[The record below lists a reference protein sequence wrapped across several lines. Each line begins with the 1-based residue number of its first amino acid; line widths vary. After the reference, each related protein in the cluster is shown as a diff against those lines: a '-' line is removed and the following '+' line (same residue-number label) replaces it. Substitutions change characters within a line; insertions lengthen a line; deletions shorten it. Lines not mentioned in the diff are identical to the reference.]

1 MNPFRQLLDNAATHV
16 PVGTWV
22 MSASPIVAEAIG
34 LAGFDWAVVD
44 MEHSPLDLSTVVQL
58 LQAVAGTP
66 MLPVLRVPWNDTVTI
81 KRVLDAG
88 ATTLLVPF
96 VQNADEA
103 HRAVAATRY
112 PPQGI
117 RGMAGMSR
125 GSRFGTTPNYLTTA
139 NAGMCVILQLE
150 TPQAVDALEAIASV
164 EGVDAIFLG
173 PADLSAAMGHVG
185 QLTHPAV
192 MAVLADAIQ
201 RCHALGKPVGIV
213 GGTADVV
220 AAYRA
225 MGFDFLAIASDLRL
239 LMGAAKAASAALR
252 AQAVSGAT
260 VGAGAQQPA
269 QPPPMPAGSST
280 GY

>member
-1 MNPFRQLLDNAATHV
+1 MNPFKQLLDDAPTHV
-16 PVGTWV
+16 PVGTWL

-103 HRAVAATRY
+103 RRAVAATRY

-139 NAGMCVILQLE
+139 NAGQCVILQLE
-150 TPQAVDALEAIASV
+150 TPQAVAALEAIASV

-185 QLTHPAV
+185 ELTHPAV
-192 MAVLADAIQ
+192 MAVLADAVK

-213 GGTADVV
+213 GGTAEVV

-225 MGFDFLAIASDLRL
+225 MGFDFLAIASDLGL

-252 AQAVSGAT
+252 AQAVSGASGAS
-260 VGAGAQQPA
+260 VAGA
-269 QPPPMPAGSST
+269 PPSAPPSGSST